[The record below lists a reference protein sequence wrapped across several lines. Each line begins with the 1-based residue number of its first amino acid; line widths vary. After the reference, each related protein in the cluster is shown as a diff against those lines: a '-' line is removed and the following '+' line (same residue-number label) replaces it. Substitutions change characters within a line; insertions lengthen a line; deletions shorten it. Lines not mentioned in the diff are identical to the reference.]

1 MTRRL
6 RTQYNDP
13 LSIETILANRLI
25 PLDKEEGTVW
35 PTGVREVIRRVMAM
49 CVIQVTKRYVIDAS
63 SSLHACAGY
72 KSGSE
77 AAMHAM
83 RSIFEA
89 YEADAVLL
97 VDASNAFNAL
107 NKAPTLHNILCLIL
121 AIYVIHTYR

>member
-35 PTGVREVIRRVMAM
+35 PTGVREVIRRVMGM

-77 AAMHAM
+77 AASMQCAVFSRHMRQTQFCWLMH
-83 RSIFEA
+83 
-89 YEADAVLL
+89 
-97 VDASNAFNAL
+97 
-107 NKAPTLHNILCLIL
+107 PTPLMP
-121 AIYVIHTYR
+121 